1 MPSSRTLERWRGS
14 SWGSS
19 FDVLNMED
27 MSSRAISWDDF
38 YIFWPRTN
46 GASYLNFELP
56 FLCNF
61 PALPSLLLES
71 FVQRVSRK
79 LKQFFGNGV
88 QRDDRHCFSP
98 GFVGGGW
105 TISARLVIW
114 WSESRRFNRVSR
126 QTRCSDLMSL
136 FHPISSYFCFALR
149 LWKIWLTMTSC
160 NHIHLFAM
168 QRARALPRIQV
179 LSLELS
185 SEFDGKLLSWRL
197 RWDLTA
203 TVLLPLENHGEST
216 APVKV
221 RHADGTHHSSS
232 ANMQGGTKGIQ
243 GAQNRLI
250 IGAGTCQRHV
260 NKTSRHGMH
269 LVCLRVAPF
278 LDCTYISYI

>member
-136 FHPISSYFCFALR
+136 FHPISSYFILFHPISAL
-149 LWKIWLTMTSC
+149 LWGSEKSGWQWHRATISTSLRC
-160 NHIHLFAM
+160 KGLVPFHGV
-168 QRARALPRIQV
+168 QV
-179 LSLELS
+179 LSLEL

-232 ANMQGGTKGIQ
+232 ANM
-243 GAQNRLI
+243 
-250 IGAGTCQRHV
+250 
-260 NKTSRHGMH
+260 
-269 LVCLRVAPF
+269 
-278 LDCTYISYI
+278 